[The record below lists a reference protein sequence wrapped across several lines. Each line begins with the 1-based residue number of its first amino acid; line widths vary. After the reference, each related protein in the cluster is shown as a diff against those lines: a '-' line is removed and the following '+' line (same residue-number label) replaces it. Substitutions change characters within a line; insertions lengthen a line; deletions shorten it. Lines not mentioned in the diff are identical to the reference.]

1 MGTPSP
7 EALWRTEQR
16 KAAAERRH
24 AGSQPDLFGGA
35 TVHHQHRA
43 RHPAK
48 PTTLARDPSDPPA
61 WCRTVRPRLDPETQA
76 AMLASAANWL
86 RVGQRVQIVTTA
98 RTIDG
103 ADEKRLGRVGTVWRI
118 CSPVFPE
125 WTYVNLD
132 LIGAE
137 RTEKVE
143 FLEIRDLEPIG

>member
-7 EALWRTEQR
+7 EALWRTKQR
-16 KAAAERRH
+16 KTAAERRH
-24 AGSQPDLFGGA
+24 AGSQPDLFAGA
-35 TVHHQHRA
+35 TVHRQHRA
-43 RHPAK
+43 RHPPK
-48 PTTLARDPSDPPA
+48 PTILTRNSDDPHA
-61 WCRTVRPRLDPETQA
+61 WCRSVRAKLDPETQA
-76 AMLASAANWL
+76 ALLASAANWL

-103 ADEKRLGRVGTVWRI
+103 TDEKRFGRVGVIWRI
-118 CSPVFPE
+118 ASSVFPE

-143 FLEIRDLEPIG
+143 FLEIRDLEPIE